1 MMQVRFRECSNSDM
15 GLFADMAQYP
25 DVSDWVRAIGR
36 GEAQFVPM
44 DVMVR
49 FNRNWHSIVYCGLVS
64 PDFEQTADAISE
76 LDEDVRMLPNDNAV
90 ITADGFEGELHIDLD
105 GE

>member
-1 MMQVRFRECSNSDM
+1 M
-15 GLFADMAQYP
+15 
-25 DVSDWVRAIGR
+25 
-36 GEAQFVPM
+36 
-44 DVMVR
+44 
-49 FNRNWHSIVYCGLVS
+49 S

-76 LDEDVRMLPNDNAV
+76 LDEEVRMLPNDNAV

>member
-1 MMQVRFRECSNSDM
+1 MMQVRFGECSNSDM
-15 GLFADMAQYP
+15 GLFADMARYP

-36 GEAQFVPM
+36 GEAQFAPM

-49 FNRNWHSIVYCGLVS
+49 FNGNWHSIVYCGLVS

-76 LDEDVRMLPNDNAV
+76 LDEEMRMLPNDNTV